1 MPISFPDS
9 KTIYYTPKEPLPTS
23 FIKNCENKKKIV
35 FFKIQFLKF
44 GKRKPKTVFLVYQS
58 VFDRFLFKIQIL
70 NENDKSTGLSHGFSD
85 FSFFK
90 ILKF

>member
-1 MPISFPDS
+1 VKIKKISFLQNS
-9 KTIYYTPKEPLPTS
+9 IFEIWEKKTKNS
-23 FIKNCENKKKIV
+23 FPGLSI
-35 FFKIQFLKF
+35 
-44 GKRKPKTVFLVYQS
+44 